1 MPTPTSITPADSSEE
16 SLPPVEATGPDR
28 IAQLLR
34 AMDEAAATTGQGS
47 PAQLAEADAA
57 QHKLVGWRL
66 GIASSLFVA
75 LRCKHPATADH
86 SLRVAIGCS
95 TWAGALKMP
104 EKLRTQLEVAAL
116 LHDIGK
122 IGVPDA
128 ILMKPGRLT
137 DQELELIDKSRE
149 ATRHILTSAGMPAEV
164 VEGVATAS
172 AWFDGSHRSVTLKGE
187 QTPFVARMIAVV
199 DAFDSMTTDQVY
211 RPARSRERAI
221 ATLFEQAG
229 TQFDPELVASYNDSF
244 SQNQRQLEEEVA
256 ERWLSGL
263 GADEP
268 PLPWTPPVAQPAAA
282 PAATDPSVLYATKL
296 VENLHDA
303 VVYVDAQ
310 NVVTHW
316 NTGAER
322 MTGVGATAALGK
334 KLTPALLDMARPEGD
349 LLEESDCLITQAI
362 AEGQQT
368 LEKLSILGRNG
379 HRVSVETHI
388 IPVSAPERP
397 SQVIGASIV
406 MRDVSDQTTL
416 EERCQA
422 LRAEMTK
429 DPMTQVANRR
439 EFDRMLAA
447 FVDAHLDTELRCSL
461 IMADIDH
468 FKNINDNYGHQ
479 AGDEA
484 IMTFANLMKSLCR
497 SGDLV
502 ARYGGEEFAILC
514 ADCNNATAA
523 QRAEVIRK
531 KLSETPHS
539 YLGGKHITASFG
551 VTELQPG
558 DTPETLLRR
567 SDRALLQAKDQGRNQ
582 VVQLG
587 DGMHDN
593 EKIQTGWWDSL
604 KRLFSPLTGGGAL
617 VQTRLVTNVPIELA
631 VDKLRGFIADRDA
644 QILKTSEHYL
654 RLSTAV
660 GGSGGSGGNRRASD
674 HPVDF
679 IVDLELAQEH
689 IERSNSAGLASGKYV
704 QTNIDIKIQP
714 RRDRDR
720 RQSRVVDRARQLQ
733 SSLQSY
739 LMAKEVEAEPAL
751 A

>member
-1 MPTPTSITPADSSEE
+1 MPTPSPTTTPADPPAE
-16 SLPPVEATGPDR
+16 SAPTVEASGPER
-28 IAQLLR
+28 ISELLR
-34 AMDEAAATTGQGS
+34 AVDEAAATTGQGS
-47 PAQLAEADAA
+47 PAQLAEAGAA
-57 QHKLVGWRL
+57 QQKLVGWRL
-66 GIASSLFVA
+66 GIVSSLFVA

-95 TWAGALKMP
+95 AWAGALKMP

-128 ILMKPGRLT
+128 ILLKPGRLT
-137 DQELELIDKSRE
+137 DQELQLIDSSRE
-149 ATRHILTSAGMPAEV
+149 ASRHILRSAGMPAEV
-164 VEGVATAS
+164 IDGVAAAS
-172 AWFDGSHRSVTLKGE
+172 AWFNGTHRSVTLTGD
-187 QTPFVARMIAVV
+187 QTPFLSRMIAIV

-221 ATLFEQAG
+221 ATLFEQGG
-229 TQFDPELVASYNDSF
+229 TQFDPELVASYHESF
-244 SQNQRQLEEEVA
+244 AQDQRKLDEEIA
-256 ERWLSGL
+256 QRWLSTL

-268 PLPWTPPVAQPAAA
+268 PLPWTPPA
-282 PAATDPSVLYATKL
+282 PATPQAGPAETTGSPFSARLI
-296 VENLHDA
+296 ENMHDA
-303 VVYVDAQ
+303 VIFVDAR
-310 NVVTHW
+310 NVVTDW

-322 MTGVGATAALGK
+322 MTGVGASAAIGK
-334 KLTPALLDMARPEGD
+334 KLTPELLDMAKPEGD
-349 LLEESDCLITQAI
+349 LLEESDCLITRSI
-362 AEGQQT
+362 SEGQQAI
-368 LEKLSILGRNG
+368 ERLSILGRNG
-379 HRVSVETHI
+379 QRVSVETHI
-388 IPVSAPERP
+388 IPVGAPESP
-397 SQVIGASIV
+397 SQIIGASV
-406 MRDVSDQTTL
+406 LMRDVSDQTTL

-447 FVDAHLDTELRCSL
+447 FVEAHLDTDLRCSL

-468 FKNINDNYGHQ
+468 FKHINDNFGHQ

-484 IMTFANLMKSLCR
+484 IMTFASLMKSLCR

-523 QRAEVIRK
+523 QRAEIIRK

-567 SDRALLQAKDQGRNQ
+567 SDRALLRAKDQGRNQ

-587 DGMHDN
+587 DGMQ
-593 EKIQTGWWDSL
+593 EPETTKGGWWDSL
-604 KRLFSPLTGGGAL
+604 KRLVSPITRGGSLIEA
-617 VQTRLVTNVPIELA
+617 RLVTNVPIELA

-644 QILKTSEHYL
+644 QILKTSENYL
-654 RLSTAV
+654 RLMTEVRGA
-660 GGSGGSGGNRRASD
+660 GGNRRASD
-674 HPVDF
+674 QPVDF

-689 IERSNSAGLASGKYV
+689 IERSNSSGLASGKYV

-720 RQSRVVDRARQLQ
+720 RQSRIIDRARQLQ

-739 LMAKEVEAEPAL
+739 LMAKEIDAEPAL